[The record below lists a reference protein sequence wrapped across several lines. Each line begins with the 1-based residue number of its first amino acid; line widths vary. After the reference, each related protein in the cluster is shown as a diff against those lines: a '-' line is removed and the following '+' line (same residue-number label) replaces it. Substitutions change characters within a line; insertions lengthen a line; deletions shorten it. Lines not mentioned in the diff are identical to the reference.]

1 MYHDHKC
8 FSHIVRFSNKAK
20 RVSSAETC
28 PIHCGI
34 VACHCQMATMVIW
47 KSAAAQNMGPS
58 SYSCRRLIPIENA
71 KSHTFPPLKQI

>member
-47 KSAAAQNMGPS
+47 KSAAVYGS
-58 SYSCRRLIPIENA
+58 KLYSRRRLIPIENA
-71 KSHTFPPLKQI
+71 KSHTFPH